1 MSSKSLGKLE
11 LVGIFA
17 LYFTLCDFS
26 VITPGLASFAA
37 HFDTTPYTTILLAN
51 TITGVITVFTSA
63 IAGVLIDRYGGYR
76 RMAVIGIAIATLSG
90 MAPFLFPNLEEYL
103 WIIVSRVMV
112 GFGLG
117 LVNPLGGALIIRYF
131 KGKKRAFM
139 LGVGNMVYYAGGI
152 AYQVAGGFFC
162 NLGWN
167 YTFLGYLVAIVPLL
181 CIIFF
186 LKEPEKEALTADN
199 SRFAEP
205 HEKEPMPK
213 AIYGYTFLS
222 FLVPALCLGAVFI
235 TSSIFEAANMGDPG
249 VASIVMSMQHVG
261 GMIAGLCFAV
271 FLAVFRRKTAA
282 IMCLF
287 GALGFFIMFQAIGI
301 SSTVLYGVGIT
312 ILGIAYIGVFT
323 VFQNCS
329 LNLAP
334 PSRVASTNG
343 ILMAALNFGAF
354 AASYFVSLC
363 ADVIYFNSPIVSFAQ
378 IGGHPMPLLA
388 LYVCAMI
395 GLLVL
400 AVVTFFMPFKSL
412 NLPAKGEA
420 KIGLGDSEDDETVPQ
435 P

>member
-1 MSSKSLGKLE
+1 MTTKNLNKLE
-11 LVGIFA
+11 LLGVFA

-37 HFDTTPYTTILLAN
+37 HFNTTPYTTILLAN
-51 TITGVITVFTSA
+51 TITGVVTVFTSA
-63 IAGVLIDRYGGYR
+63 LAGMIIDRFGGYR
-76 RMAVIGIAIATLSG
+76 RMAIIGIVIATLSG
-90 MAPFLFPNLEEYL
+90 MAPFFFPDLGNYL
-103 WIIVSRVMV
+103 WIIVSRIAV

-117 LVNPLGGALIIRYF
+117 LVNPLGGALIIRYYE
-131 KGKKRAFM
+131 GKHRAFM

-167 YTFLGYLVAIVPLL
+167 YTFLGYLVAVVPLV

-186 LKEPEKEALTADN
+186 LKEPEKKALGAQD
-199 SRFAEP
+199 SRFMQRAQ
-205 HEKEPMPK
+205 KEPMPR

-235 TSSIFEAANMGDPG
+235 TSSVFEAANMGDPG
-249 VASIVMSMQHVG
+249 VASVVMSMQHVG

-271 FLAVFRRKTAA
+271 FLALFRRKTACV
-282 IMCLF
+282 MCLL
-287 GALGFFIMFQAIGI
+287 GALGFFVMLQA
-301 SSTVLYGVGIT
+301 SMAASTVLYGVGIT
-312 ILGIAYIGVFT
+312 VLGVAYIGVFT

-334 PSRVASTNG
+334 ASRVASANG

-363 ADVIYFNSPIVSFAQ
+363 ADVLYFNTPIVLFAR

-388 LYVCAMI
+388 LYVCAAI
-395 GLLVL
+395 GLIML

-412 NLPAKGEA
+412 NLPVRA
-420 KIGLGDSEDDETVPQ
+420 KIGLANSENDEVS
-435 P
+435 